1 MSNPTQMQPDVNLPD
16 LTAAVS
22 IRHLAKSFG
31 PKEVLKDINLE
42 VAEGEVL
49 ALIGPSGSGKS
60 TLLRCMNQLEE
71 INGGAIHLFGSR
83 LGFVEK
89 DEKLYQLR
97 EKEVARQ
104 RLPTGMVF
112 QQFNLFPHLSV
123 YENITLSP
131 KLNKLQSKAEIRD
144 RAMRLLERVGL
155 MEFKD
160 AYPQRLSGGQQQ
172 RVAIARALAMNPKVM
187 LFDEPTSALDPE
199 LVGEVLGVMQDLA
212 DTGMT
217 MVVVTHEMEFAR
229 NVCDRIAFMEGGHI
243 VEIGPPND
251 LLDRPQSSRLRNFLA
266 HVEH

>member
-1 MSNPTQMQPDVNLPD
+1 MSSPTHLLPNLE
-16 LTAAVS
+16 AAISV
-22 IRHLAKSFG
+22 RHLAKSFG
-31 PKEVLKDINLE
+31 EKEVLKDINLE

-71 INGGAIHLFGSR
+71 ISRGAIHLFGTR
-83 LGFVEK
+83 LGFTEK
-89 DEKLYQLR
+89 DQKLYQLR
-97 EKEVARQ
+97 EKELAKQ

-131 KLNKLQSKAEIRD
+131 KLARIQTKTEIKERALQ
-144 RAMRLLERVGL
+144 LLDRVGL
-155 MEFKD
+155 GQFKD
-160 AYPQRLSGGQQQ
+160 TYPQKLSGGQQQ
-172 RVAIARALAMNPKVM
+172 RVAIARALAMNPRIM
-187 LFDEPTSALDPE
+187 LFDEPPSALDPE

-212 DTGMT
+212 ETGMT

-243 VEIGPPND
+243 VEIGPPDD
-251 LLDRPQSSRLRNFLA
+251 LLDRPQNPRLRDFLV

>member
-1 MSNPTQMQPDVNLPD
+1 MAVQTQHLPD
-16 LTAAVS
+16 LKAAISV
-22 IRHLAKSFG
+22 RHLAKSFG
-31 PKEVLKDINLE
+31 SKEVLKDINLE
-42 VAEGEVL
+42 VREGEVL

-71 INGGAIHLFGSR
+71 INGGAIHLFGTR

-89 DEKLYQLR
+89 NDKLYQLR
-97 EKEVARQ
+97 EKDVAKQ

-131 KLNKLQSKAEIRD
+131 KIAKLNGKAEIRE
-144 RAMRLLERVGL
+144 RAMYLLDRVGL
-155 MEFKD
+155 ADFKD
-160 AYPQRLSGGQQQ
+160 AYPQSLSGGQQQ
-172 RVAIARALAMNPKVM
+172 RVAIARALAMNPKIM

-199 LVGEVLGVMQDLA
+199 LVGEVLGVMQALA
-212 DTGMT
+212 ETGMT

-251 LLDRPQSSRLRNFLA
+251 LLDRPQSGRLRDFLA